1 MTQSAVH
8 TPCFR
13 ACSDSLP
20 ALMDYIALRSS
31 NLGLPRATSLRLQL
45 VAEELFTNTFRHGQL
60 CGDHPSVTVQILQP
74 AGEDIEFIYEDGEA
88 PCNPLAHL
96 DFTPLHMPLAQ
107 RPVGGLGIVLI
118 DAFAERVQYE
128 RVEERNRV
136 RVWLRC
142 NPEENP

>member
-1 MTQSAVH
+1 MTENAVA

-13 ACSDSLP
+13 ACSESLP

-31 NLGLPRATSLRLQL
+31 SLGLPRATGLRLQL
-45 VAEELFTNTFRHGQL
+45 VAEELFTNTFRHGRPCEL
-60 CGDHPSVTVQILQP
+60 PTVTVCIES
-74 AGEDIEFIYEDGEA
+74 AGENIEFTYEDREA
-88 PCNPLAHL
+88 PYNPIAHL
-96 DFTPLHMPLAQ
+96 DFAPLHLPVTQ

-142 NPEENP
+142 NPGENP